1 MVLVWLGPSSQ
12 LGEALATATG
22 QWLVSHPPTVT
33 VKLHELALPVP
44 STARHV
50 TVVGP
55 HGKVLPDG
63 GTHEKLAMPHGSEA
77 AAM

>member
-1 MVLVWLGPSSQ
+1 MVLVWFGPSSQ
-12 LGEALATATG
+12 LGEALATALG
-22 QWLVSHPPTVT
+22 HSLPHPTVT

-50 TVVGP
+50 TVVEP

-63 GTHEKLAMPHGSEA
+63 GAQSKLAMPHGSEA